1 MNRHRLRAVILNMGL
16 ETSQM
21 AVIMNAAERY
31 AESAFLAGKHGNFM
45 DYEDYTSARA
55 GEARNINRPEMRVHE
70 SKINQ

>member
-21 AVIMNAAERY
+21 AMIMNAAEKY
-31 AESAFLAGKHGNFM
+31 AEKAFNAGKHGDFM
-45 DYEDYTSARA
+45 DYEDYTSARNR
-55 GEARNINRPEMRVHE
+55 ESENITNAKMRIHE